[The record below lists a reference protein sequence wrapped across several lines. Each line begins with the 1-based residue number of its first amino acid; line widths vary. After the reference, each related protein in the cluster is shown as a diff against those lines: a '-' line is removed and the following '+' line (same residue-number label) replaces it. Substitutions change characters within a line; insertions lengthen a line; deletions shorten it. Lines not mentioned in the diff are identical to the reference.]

1 MKNLLLIA
9 ALALATA
16 ASAQHEI
23 IPQHEEAP
31 TQISALNVVRIV
43 EGVMYGVLHDAVP
56 EGSLD
61 LCMNNGQQIE
71 STIIDAVA
79 NLKKGT
85 FDGIKTGLNQ
95 IGQAVKAMPEML
107 KTCSSVQKDL
117 TILAKMAEIF
127 SHPFSLIWQVGK
139 SLIVNGSDIFDKISK
154 AITAYQNGEYFEFGK
169 NIGFAL
175 TEVFFKTSAVS
186 GQSVLKVTIDEQ
198 AYDFVNGFFTSIEGA
213 NFDNQ
218 ALYNE
223 IDGKGGFVIGPVK
236 QAMESLSKSEG
247 TLTQKVW
254 MKLHEVEHIFMEG
267 GDFLISS
274 GIVTAESLNII
285 RGRFECIDE
294 QNVNES
300 NRAYVEAHIANT
312 LQYFEEHNYFM
323 VGHYLGFFGLLL
335 CNNQNPQVY
344 A

>member
-1 MKNLLLIA
+1 MKNLFLIA

-16 ASAQHEI
+16 SSQEL
-23 IPQHEEAP
+23 IPPQEAP

-61 LCMNNGQQIE
+61 LCIANGQQIE

-175 TEVFFKTSAVS
+175 TEVFFKTSAIS
-186 GQSVLKVTIDEQ
+186 GQSVLKSTIDEQ
-198 AYDFVNGFFTSIEGA
+198 AYDFVNGFITSIEGA

-236 QAMESLSKSEG
+236 QAMESLSRSEG
-247 TLTQKVW
+247 TLNQKVW
-254 MKLHEVEHIFMEG
+254 IKLHEVEHIFMEG

-274 GIVTAESLNII
+274 GIVAAESLNII

-294 QNVNES
+294 ENINET

-312 LQYFEEHNYFM
+312 LQYFEERNYFM

-335 CNNQNPQVY
+335 CNNQSPQVY